1 MSRVPCVGQSGAV
14 TVELTRPVSRRLLGT
29 ETLLVLGLS
38 LGQSAIYAV
47 VSIIAKLTADGPLSK
62 QTASLNTSASARPW
76 LDLTYQLLGIVFA
89 LLPVLLA
96 VHLLTRDPGDP
107 ARTLGLDAR
116 RPGQDVARGAGLAA
130 LIGLPGLA
138 LFWVA
143 AHLGLNATLVP
154 AALPDV
160 WWTVPVLILAAVQ
173 NAVLE
178 EVIVVGYLVTR
189 LRQLQW
195 RLAAIIAASALLR
208 GSYHLYQGFGA
219 FVGNAIMGVV
229 FSLFYL
235 RTRRVLP
242 LIIAHTLLDV
252 FAFVGYALLPRE
264 WFDWL

>member
-1 MSRVPCVGQSGAV
+1 M
-14 TVELTRPVSRRLLGT
+14 TVELQRPATRRMLGT

-38 LGQSAIYAV
+38 LGQSAVYAT
-47 VSIIAKLTADGPLSK
+47 VSIVAKLTADGPLSK
-62 QTASLNTSASARPW
+62 QTAALNTSASPRPW

-96 VHLLTRDPGDP
+96 VHLLARDPGDP

-143 AHLGLNATLVP
+143 AQLGVNATLVP
-154 AALPDV
+154 AALPEL

-173 NAVLE
+173 NSVLE

-189 LRQLQW
+189 LRQLHW
-195 RLAAIIAASALLR
+195 RIGAIVATSALLR

-219 FVGNAIMGVV
+219 FLGNVVMGVV

-235 RTRRVLP
+235 RTRRVMP
-242 LIIAHTLLDV
+242 LIVAHTLLDV
-252 FAFVGYALLPRE
+252 VAFVGYAVLPRE